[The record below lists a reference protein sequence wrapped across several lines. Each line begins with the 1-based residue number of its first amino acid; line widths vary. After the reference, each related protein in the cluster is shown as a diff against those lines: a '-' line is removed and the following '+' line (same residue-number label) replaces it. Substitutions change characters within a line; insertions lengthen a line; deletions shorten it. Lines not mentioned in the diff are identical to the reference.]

1 MKTSI
6 DNIIKDIIE
15 TTIKTCLKEMVDDI
29 KAIHHKNKTDDKLL
43 TISETCE
50 FLNISIT
57 TLWRWTKSGRIK
69 AYGING
75 KRFYKKDDIFDALI
89 PLKTAKI

>member
-1 MKTSI
+1 MVN
-6 DNIIKDIIE
+6 NIKS
-15 TTIKTCLKEMVDDI
+15 V
-29 KAIHHKNKTDDKLL
+29 HHKNKIDDKLL
-43 TISETCE
+43 SGSETCE
-50 FLNISIT
+50 FLSISVT

-89 PLKTAKI
+89 GYLSYFGFYLPNPF